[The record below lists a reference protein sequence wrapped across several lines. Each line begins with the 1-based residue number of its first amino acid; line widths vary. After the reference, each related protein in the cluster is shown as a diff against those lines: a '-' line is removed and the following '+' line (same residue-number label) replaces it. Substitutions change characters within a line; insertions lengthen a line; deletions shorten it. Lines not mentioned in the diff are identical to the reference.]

1 MLSTMARNDLGR
13 TIIDELRLCYV
24 AEPTL
29 LAGLSET
36 NFGER
41 INYDDFAL
49 YRVGSR
55 NFQCAFDVV
64 YGTDKVATLRF
75 WHHVEQEMSS
85 YVFYRIENRVLYDD
99 EVLRKTLILPDILGM
114 EFQHITSIDLARD
127 FKFNAV
133 QRIRKLAKDESI
145 KVIVNG
151 KAISKDKD
159 VPEGMFVFPLNFKKL
174 NSPTIVIKQ
183 SKAVRDKTKGLTL
196 CGYNKGKE
204 IETSS
209 HKNYIIDFYG
219 NPKSLHRLEIHQ
231 NNDEIKD
238 FCKNNAITQDISLI
252 FNQEFLDGM
261 YNAHLSSLL
270 RFTRGRTRLV
280 WSEILQ

>member
-1 MLSTMARNDLGR
+1 MARNDLGR
-13 TIIDELRLCYV
+13 AIIDELRLCYV

-29 LAGLSET
+29 LTELSEAK
-36 NFGER
+36 FGER
-41 INYDDFAL
+41 INYDDFAI

-85 YVFYRIENRVLYDD
+85 YVFYRIENKVLYDD
-99 EVLRKTLILPDILGM
+99 EVLCKTLTLPDILGIK
-114 EFQHITSIDLARD
+114 FQHITSIDLARD
-127 FKFNAV
+127 FKFNVV
-133 QRIRKLAKDESI
+133 QRIRKLAKDEAI

-151 KAISKDKD
+151 KAISKNKD
-159 VPEGMFVFPLNFKKL
+159 IPEGMFFYPLNFNRL
-174 NSPTIVIKQ
+174 SNPSISIKQ
-183 SKAVRDKTKGLTL
+183 LKAVRDKTKGLTL
-196 CGYNKGKE
+196 SGYNKCKE
-204 IETSS
+204 IESSS
-209 HKNYIIDFYG
+209 HKNYIKEFYG

-238 FCKNNAITQDISLI
+238 FCKKNAITQDVSLI
-252 FNQEFLDGM
+252 FNQEFLDSM
-261 YNAHLSSLL
+261 YDAHLSSLL

-280 WSEILQ
+280 WSKILQ